1 MDSFLV
7 CGTRKHC
14 VGALKAYTV
23 FRVALKVFL
32 AQMEAIDYTDSIGAG
47 NPVVQVVSHLRRRQR
62 VAALCRRRVLLSS
75 FKPIDS
81 LVQPQG
87 R

>member
-32 AQMEAIDYTDSIGAG
+32 AQTRAIDYTDIIGAG
-47 NPVVQVVSHLRRRQR
+47 NPVVQVVLHLLRRQR

-75 FKPIDS
+75 FKPIGS
-81 LVQPQG
+81 LVRLQG

>member
-1 MDSFLV
+1 MRNKKTL
-7 CGTRKHC
+7 CRC
-14 VGALKAYTV
+14 VKAYTV

-32 AQMEAIDYTDSIGAG
+32 AQMEAINYTDSIGAG

-62 VAALCRRRVLLSS
+62 VAALCRRRVLLSF
-75 FKPIDS
+75 FKPIGS
-81 LVQPQG
+81 LAQPQG

>member
-1 MDSFLV
+1 MGNKKTL
-7 CGTRKHC
+7 CRC
-14 VGALKAYTV
+14 VKAYTV
-23 FRVALKVFL
+23 FRVALKVSL

-47 NPVVQVVSHLRRRQR
+47 NPVVLVVSHLRRRQS
-62 VAALCRRRVLLSS
+62 VAALCRRRVLLSF
-75 FKPIDS
+75 FKPTGS

>member
-1 MDSFLV
+1 MGNKKTL
-7 CGTRKHC
+7 CRC
-14 VGALKAYTV
+14 VKAYTV
-23 FRVALKVFL
+23 FRVALKVSL

-47 NPVVQVVSHLRRRQR
+47 NPVVQVVSRLRRRQR
-62 VAALCRRRVLLSS
+62 VAALCRRRVLLSF
-75 FKPIDS
+75 FKPTGS

>member
-1 MDSFLV
+1 MGNKKTL
-7 CGTRKHC
+7 CRC
-14 VGALKAYTV
+14 VKAYTV
-23 FRVALKVFL
+23 FRVALKVSL

-47 NPVVQVVSHLRRRQR
+47 NPVVQVVSHLRWRQR
-62 VAALCRRRVLLSS
+62 VAALCRRRVLLSF
-75 FKPIDS
+75 FKPTGS